1 MTMRPS
7 RSHAK
12 LSIVLPLLNE
22 VAILPRLLSELR
34 YTLDAIGVHWN
45 IILVNDGSTDGSG
58 ELLDAMAFGDRRLK
72 IVHLSRNFG
81 HQAAVHAGLSYADG
95 DAVVL
100 MDSDGQDDPTAIG
113 EMFQH
118 WQAGDDVV
126 YAVRFGRK
134 ESLIKRCL
142 FKAFYGVLRRMASIE
157 IPRDAGNF
165 SLLDRRVVQ
174 QLLEL
179 EEHDRYL
186 PGLRSWVG
194 FKQTSIRVERF
205 ARHDKTPRVSLTGL
219 FGLAKNALFGFSR
232 VPLQAFYYVAFL
244 AIVLGCICFGL
255 AAVSLIA
262 YNLLFFTELSVAGTV
277 AFFGAMNAMGIAV
290 VGEYIVRIYDQVR
303 NRPKFIVDRINHRE
317 AWKDPADPTQEYQAL
332 LDEVE
337 ELRRELD
344 RRTSEEMAP
353 ESRPSAK
360 SYPSP
365 VASLSGLSSLH
376 RTAPSPNDQGWKG

>member
-1 MTMRPS
+1 MRPS
-7 RSHAK
+7 RSNAK
-12 LSIVLPLLNE
+12 ISIVLPLLNE
-22 VAILPRLLSELR
+22 AAILPRLLSDLR
-34 YTLDAIGVHWN
+34 HNLDGLGVHWN

-81 HQAAVHAGLSYADG
+81 HQAAVHAGLSYADS

-100 MDSDGQDDPTAIG
+100 MDSDGQDDPRAIG
-113 EMFQH
+113 EMVQR
-118 WQAGDDVV
+118 WLAGDDVV

-134 ESLIKRCL
+134 ENLIKRFL
-142 FKAFYGVLRRMASIE
+142 FKAFYGVLGSMASID

-165 SLLDRRVVQ
+165 SILDRRVVR

-194 FKQTSIRVERF
+194 FKQSSIRVERF
-205 ARHDKTPRVSLTGL
+205 ARHDKNPRVSLSGL

-232 VPLQAFYYVAFL
+232 VPLQAFYVAAL
-244 AIVLGCICFGL
+244 IAGMMSVSCFGGAIL
-255 AAVSLIA
+255 SFIA

-277 AFFGAMNAMGIAV
+277 AFFGAMNALGIAV

-303 NRPKFIVDRINHRE
+303 NRPKFIVDRVNHRE
-317 AWKDPADPTQEYQAL
+317 AWHPPVDRDQEYQTL

-337 ELRRELD
+337 HLRRELHQRSSKNNEID
-344 RRTSEEMAP
+344 SNSLTPTSLQTTAFAAEKLM
-353 ESRPSAK
+353 SRK
-360 SYPSP
+360 SSP
-365 VASLSGLSSLH
+365 VTSDLH
-376 RTAPSPNDQGWKG
+376 WKQ